1 MHNWKS
7 IYEDKL
13 EYRASI
19 VRDVL
24 SDRGMNPVLLNKQDS
39 SHHFGHFE
47 VLVAP
52 DHILK
57 AIKIINDEIRF
68 E

>member
-7 IYEDKL
+7 VYEDKL
-13 EYRASI
+13 EYRATI

-24 SDRGMNPVLLNKQDS
+24 TDRGLDPVLLNKQDS
-39 SHHFGHFE
+39 AYNFGYFE
-47 VLVAP
+47 VLVSP
-52 DHILK
+52 DNILR
-57 AIKIINDEIRF
+57 AIKIINDEIKF

>member
-1 MHNWKS
+1 MDNWKS
-7 IYEDKL
+7 VYEDKL
-13 EYRASI
+13 EYRATI

-24 SDRGMNPVLLNKQDS
+24 TDRGMDPVLMSKQDS
-39 SHHFGHFE
+39 AYNFGYYE

-52 DHILK
+52 DHILR
-57 AIKIINDEIRF
+57 AIKIINDEIKF